1 MTIKTPDEFAST
13 SSGVKTT
20 QQGDFIMFEITL
32 HQQDFSD
39 GDVQQTIDGRDVY
52 YAMEIKKDYSTWVQD
67 QIASLKMSLNV
78 NYIKVFPQ
86 KGENSGGG
94 RPTIEYHF
102 TIESAKH
109 IALVSRTQ
117 KGAEYRQAL
126 INLEKQVAQSQH
138 IIANRPTREAV
149 DIVQD
154 YLDLAKLCEVP
165 KHLALIEAS
174 KATRAIGVDIAGLL
188 QQSSAMEDIKSSEV
202 MLEPTELASVLGFKS
217 AKSMN
222 KMLEQLGLQSR
233 IAGHWVATDRAD
245 GMYYK
250 HAWQNNGKSGY
261 NLKWNV
267 AKVEEQLSNMLE
279 ERD

>member
-1 MTIKTPDEFAST
+1 MSNELMQFGFEGHDVRIHVDDSGNPWWIAVDVCKILGISNVSDAVGRLQSDEKSDARGIGKTDTALIINEKGLYRLIFRSNKAEAERFQDWVFGEVLPQIRKTGRYEST
-13 SSGVKTT
+13 SG
-20 QQGDFIMFEITL
+20 
-32 HQQDFSD
+32 
-39 GDVQQTIDGRDVY
+39 
-52 YAMEIKKDYSTWVQD
+52 
-67 QIASLKMSLNV
+67 IA
-78 NYIKVFPQ
+78 
-86 KGENSGGG
+86 
-94 RPTIEYHF
+94 H
-102 TIESAKH
+102 
-109 IALVSRTQ
+109 
-117 KGAEYRQAL
+117 
-126 INLEKQVAQSQH
+126 
-138 IIANRPTREAV
+138 RPTREAV
-149 DIVQD
+149 GIVQD

-174 KATRAIGVDIAGLL
+174 KATRVIGVDISGFL
-188 QQSSAMEDIKSSEV
+188 QQSAAMEDIKSSEV